1 MTAAQRTL
9 QNSADDRDNT
19 GGQVGAGGQDMVART
34 ETIAALWELPRSERV
49 ETLTELLVAEFKAVL
64 LMADDEELPL
74 ECSYF
79 DLGLTSL
86 TLSDLKQRLEG
97 LLGCEI
103 NANILFN
110 SPTVTRLVEHLT
122 AEPLAELFATPS
134 GTA

>member
-1 MTAAQRTL
+1 MTAAERTRPAADGD
-9 QNSADDRDNT
+9 QDTSAST
-19 GGQVGAGGQDMVART
+19 QTV
-34 ETIAALWELPRSERV
+34 ESLWDVPRSERV
-49 ETLTELLVAEFKAVL
+49 EMLTELLVAEFKAVL
-64 LMADDEELPL
+64 LMTEDDELPL
-74 ECSYF
+74 EQSYF

-122 AEPLAELFATPS
+122 AEALAELFTV
-134 GTA
+134 TRETD

>member
-1 MTAAQRTL
+1 MTAAERTRPAADGD
-9 QNSADDRDNT
+9 QDTSAST
-19 GGQVGAGGQDMVART
+19 QTV
-34 ETIAALWELPRSERV
+34 ESLWDVPRSERV
-49 ETLTELLVAEFKAVL
+49 EMLTELLVAEFKAVL
-64 LMADDEELPL
+64 LMTEDDELPL
-74 ECSYF
+74 EQSYF

-122 AEPLAELFATPS
+122 TEALTELFTV
-134 GTA
+134 TRETD

>member
-1 MTAAQRTL
+1 MTAAE
-9 QNSADDRDNT
+9 
-19 GGQVGAGGQDMVART
+19 RT
-34 ETIAALWELPRSERV
+34 ETLTALWDLPRSERV
-49 ETLTELLVAEFKAVL
+49 DTLTELLVSEFKEVL
-64 LMADDEELPL
+64 LMSEDDELPL
-74 ECSYF
+74 DGSFF

-122 AEPLAELFATPS
+122 TVALADLFQS
-134 GTA
+134 

>member
-1 MTAAQRTL
+1 M
-9 QNSADDRDNT
+9 
-19 GGQVGAGGQDMVART
+19 
-34 ETIAALWELPRSERV
+34 AALWDLPRSERV

-64 LMADDEELPL
+64 LMTEDEELPL
-74 ECSYF
+74 ESSYF

-122 AEPLAELFATPS
+122 TEALAELFAAPHA
-134 GTA
+134 TA